1 MQVKSESEDVQLCP
15 TLSNPCLKEKK
26 KKLQIFN
33 MTKFGYLEN
42 ILFHYSIV
50 LIDTFDTLVGLK
62 ELEKNGTDE

>member
-1 MQVKSESEDVQLCP
+1 
-15 TLSNPCLKEKK
+15 
-26 KKLQIFN
+26 

-50 LIDTFDTLVGLK
+50 LIDTFNTLVGLK

>member
-1 MQVKSESEDVQLCP
+1 MFKR
-15 TLSNPCLKEKK
+15 KKKK

-42 ILFHYSIV
+42 IFFHYSIV
-50 LIDTFDTLVGLK
+50 LIDIFNTLEGLK